1 MNNIIFIVGPT
12 ATGKSEVSYLLA
24 DQMKGEMVSA
34 DSMLVYKESQI
45 TTAKPS
51 YKILNQIKHHFVG
64 TISVRDTYSVFD
76 YYRSA
81 TRIIR
86 DLFSKGT
93 PVIVCGGSGL
103 YLKALLDGIF
113 EGAGKNEGLRK
124 KLEEQ
129 AQLYGTEYLY
139 DKLKNLDEPSAKRI
153 FPQDLRRIIRALEVY
168 YLTGTPI
175 SEKQM
180 YSFGLYDN
188 LPIRIFGF
196 RLERKELYRRIE
208 QRVDKMFAQGVVDEV
223 SGLRQLNLSLTSRKI
238 IGISEISE
246 FLDGK
251 IKETEALS
259 RMKRNTRRFAK
270 RQVTWFKKD
279 KRIEWIGIDN
289 LTPEQIKKIILQKI
303 KAGN

>member
-1 MNNIIFIVGPT
+1 MSTITFIVGPT

-24 DQMKGEMVSA
+24 KEICGEIVSA
-34 DSMLVYKESQI
+34 DSMLIYKEPEI

-64 TISVRDTYSVFD
+64 TMSVRESYSVFD

-86 DLFSKGT
+86 ELFSKGI

-129 AQLYGTEYLY
+129 AGLYGTEYLY

-153 FPQDLRRIIRALEVY
+153 SPQDLRRIIRALEVY
-168 YLTGTPI
+168 YLTGTPL

-188 LPIRIFGF
+188 LPIKIFGF

-208 QRVDKMFAQGVVDEV
+208 QRVDKMFTQGAADEV
-223 SGLRQLNLSLTSRKI
+223 SGLRQFNLSLTSRKI
-238 IGISEISE
+238 IGISEIGE

-251 IKETEALS
+251 IKEDQALS
-259 RMKRNTRRFAK
+259 KMKINTRRFAK
-270 RQVTWFKKD
+270 RQITWFKKD
-279 KRIEWIGIDN
+279 KRIEWLDIDN
-289 LTPEQIKKIILQKI
+289 LTPANIKEEILSRMKD
-303 KAGN
+303 A